1 MRLASLCIIALVLA
15 GATDRSGATEK
26 TITASDAGRPIE
38 LRVGQELVLNLESNP
53 STGYS
58 WSLTDTRH
66 PVLISLGKPT
76 YKHAAS
82 VPGAGG
88 LQSWTFRATEPGVQ
102 TLKLEYRRPWE
113 KKVPE
118 KTVTFQ
124 VVVR

>member
-1 MRLASLCIIALVLA
+1 MRLVPLCIIALVLTC
-15 GATDRSGATEK
+15 ATHQSGAAQK

-38 LRVGQELVLNLESNP
+38 LRVGQEFALNLESNP

-58 WSLTDTRH
+58 WSLTDTRY
-66 PVLISLGKPT
+66 PVVISVGKPT

-88 LQSWTFRATEPGVQ
+88 LQSWTFRATEPGVE
-102 TLKLEYRRPWE
+102 TLKFEYRRPWE
-113 KKVPE
+113 QKVPE

-124 VVVR
+124 IVVR